1 MFKVKDIFT
10 WGFKAAQGIAVDL
23 YKLSHEDIPIHYAH
37 IKTDFDTVLKYLRE
51 VPGVESA
58 MQATPEQI
66 KQIMPRINYD
76 ASLVVG
82 KVPEDRRII
91 TDIMHNTI
99 HRLPVSILEHFDEVK
114 IEPSYD
120 FGIERFIGRC
130 GDLVVTLDAAGLDPD
145 VYVRS
150 TGESLELN
158 HYHTI
163 QNSSGAWK
171 TVEELPGDD
180 VAAVLISGNIQRAFT
195 RYEKYYQRRYGRTWK
210 YSEV

>member
-1 MFKVKDIFT
+1 MFEVNGIFT
-10 WGFKAAQGIAVDL
+10 WGFEAAHGIAVDL
-23 YKLSHEDIPIHYAH
+23 YKLSHEDIPIHYVH

-51 VPGVESA
+51 VPGVENA
-58 MQATPEQI
+58 MQATPDQL

-76 ASLVVG
+76 ASLVASS
-82 KVPEDRRII
+82 VPEQLHII
-91 TDIMHNTI
+91 RNTMHNTI
-99 HRLPVSILEHFDEVK
+99 HRLPVSILEHFDEVE

-130 GDLVVTLDAAGLDPD
+130 GDLVVTLDAGGLDPE

-150 TGESLELN
+150 TGESLDLN
-158 HYHTI
+158 YYHTI
-163 QNSSGAWK
+163 KTSSGAWK

>member
-1 MFKVKDIFT
+1 MFKVNEIFT
-10 WGFKAAQGIAVDL
+10 WGFEAAHAIAVDL
-23 YKLSHEDIPIHYAH
+23 YKLSHEDIPIHYVH

-51 VPGVESA
+51 VPGVENA

-66 KQIMPRINYD
+66 EQIMPRINYD

-82 KVPEDRRII
+82 SVPEQLHII
-91 TDIMHNTI
+91 RDTMHNTI
-99 HRLPVSILEHFDEVK
+99 HRLPVSILEHFDEVE

-120 FGIERFIGRC
+120 CGIERFIGRC
-130 GDLVVTLDAAGLDPD
+130 GDLVVTLDAGGCDPE

-150 TGESLELN
+150 TGEDLKLN
-158 HYHTI
+158 NYHSIKT
-163 QNSSGAWK
+163 SSGAWQ

>member
-1 MFKVKDIFT
+1 MFEVNGIFT
-10 WGFKAAQGIAVDL
+10 WGFEAARGIAVDL
-23 YKLSHEDIPIHYAH
+23 YKLSHEDIPIHYVH

-51 VPGVESA
+51 VPGVENA

-66 KQIMPRINYD
+66 EQIMPRINYD
-76 ASLVVG
+76 ASLVVSS
-82 KVPEDRRII
+82 VPEQLHII
-91 TDIMHNTI
+91 HDTMHNTI
-99 HRLPVSILEHFDEVK
+99 HRLPVSILEHFDEVE

-120 FGIERFIGRC
+120 CGIERFIGRC
-130 GDLVVTLDAAGLDPD
+130 GDLVVKLDAGGLDPE

-150 TGESLELN
+150 TGESLDLN
-158 HYHTI
+158 YYHTI
-163 QNSSGAWK
+163 KTSSGAWK